1 MPTSQAST
9 SPFPT
14 TRDTADTRE
23 KRIATVAWRW
33 NRQYRYDAEY
43 KARGFSVDEI
53 REGDA
58 LGEAMED
65 EYSKNRRVY
74 GDPAYGSWP
83 DYTQQPIKDKVLAML
98 RGETSRK
105 PAAIATECRPEA
117 A

>member
-1 MPTSQAST
+1 MPANQISSPSTSQ
-9 SPFPT
+9 
-14 TRDTADTRE
+14 RDTDSNRE

-43 KARGFSVDEI
+43 KARAFSDQEI

-65 EYSKNRRVY
+65 EYSKNRRCY

-83 DYTQQPIKDKVLAML
+83 DYAQQPIKDMVRAML
-98 RGETSRK
+98 RGELERK
-105 PAAIATECRPEA
+105 PAAIATRSRPEA